1 MGSRLLTP
9 RSSVV
14 GLGAVILGAALLQAA
29 VTQLQT
35 PEGVQYLVIGLS
47 AIAMIVALVVVA
59 YVLRGATHASPPED
73 GAPNGGDGTGDHLE
87 R

>member
-9 RSSVV
+9 RASVV

-35 PEGVQYLVIGLS
+35 PAALQYLVIGLS
-47 AIAMIVALVVVA
+47 AIAMVVALVVVA
-59 YVLRGATHASPPED
+59 YVLRGATHAERSDDLP
-73 GAPNGGDGTGDHLE
+73 AGGDGARDRPE

>member
-1 MGSRLLTP
+1 MGHHMGSRLLTP

-14 GLGAVILGAALLQAA
+14 ALAAVILGAALLQAA

-35 PEGVQYLVIGLS
+35 PEGIQYLVIGLS

-59 YVLRGATHASPPED
+59 YVLRGATDAAPSDDDASK
-73 GAPNGGDGTGDHLE
+73 G